1 MVNASLNWASIF
13 GLILLI
19 GAIPSAAISIKSLNN
34 ISSSN
39 DDAALRIAVLVFQI
53 IGLPLCGSII
63 FFQGWRLDPILQFSQ
78 ALLVIGIISQQII
91 YLQSIQKSK
100 LKEKSILDDLAPLEP
115 LEDIANKN
123 LTESN
128 LEFKLSELK
137 SLKDKELISEDEFK
151 KMRKKL
157 LEI

>member
-13 GLILLI
+13 GLILFI

-39 DDAALRIAVLVFQI
+39 DDAALRIVVLVFQI
-53 IGLPLCGSII
+53 IGLPLCGLII

-78 ALLVIGIISQQII
+78 ALLVIGIIFQQII
-91 YLQSIQKSK
+91 YLKSIQKSK

-115 LEDIANKN
+115 LEDIGNKN

-137 SLKDKELISEDEFK
+137 SLKDKELISEEEFK
-151 KMRKKL
+151 KMRKKV

>member
-13 GLILLI
+13 GVILFI
-19 GAIPSAAISIKSLNN
+19 GAIPSAAISIKSLKN
-34 ISSSN
+34 ISSSS
-39 DDAALRIAVLVFQI
+39 DDAALRIVVLVFQI
-53 IGLPLCGSII
+53 IGLPLCGLII

-78 ALLVIGIISQQII
+78 ALLVIGIIFQQII

-115 LEDIANKN
+115 LEDIGNKN
-123 LTESN
+123 LNESN